1 MRIKQL
7 AREGKLSYRYKMF
20 KAGKFMMTS
29 ALASVA
35 LWGGL
40 ALTNQTASAA
50 TTQVD
55 TAVTTTVADTSA
67 TVSSVSDDNTSQVTT
82 GDATTT
88 NDTSASVTDATAQ
101 ATDDSAVVN
110 DDHATTLD
118 NTTSGTTALAD
129 TNTQTAETT
138 TKTDDTQV
146 ASTSET
152 TAVQSSV
159 AKDDSV
165 ATDAVQS
172 DDSTAAASPSSE
184 ASKSEDAQVVDA
196 TSATA
201 DATNKVA
208 TDSVATPTDI
218 DQTATTITLPK
229 NVTLDET
236 TATAKVVGEI
246 SDADLASLKTAL
258 ATKAAALGVT
268 PKIEM
273 LADETDQDLNSVMRL
288 DVYSTL
294 FTINPDFSVYMGFVS
309 TKGVQGSTISLK
321 NLAQLAGFSSDGY
334 TMSRLVLGSNDVADA
349 TWDTA
354 LTYTELS
361 PSYSYYKV
369 YLVPI
374 VTDDGEVTVTRT
386 INYQVADGSELLGET
401 PLPGSITES
410 MTYHAYTNHGT
421 GTSWYEPVAGADT
434 YLEHDTPEIEGY
446 TADKTSVAGKIAM
459 VVDNATTPTDEVIT
473 VTYTGNTVTSNV
485 NVPTTVIGAEQPTKS
500 TSFTDVTG
508 NIGETLTL
516 TMPALEGYTPD
527 KTTVSATVNLDG
539 TITTN
544 DTVTY
549 NPNEATSDVTIPAT
563 VAGEDAPQ
571 TVTNVTGKTGDSLT
585 LDAPTVEGYTPD
597 KATVTATVNPDG
609 TITTKDNLVYSPN
622 EVTTDVTVPATVAG
636 QSAPQTIKDATGKT
650 GDTLTL
656 DVPAV
661 EGYTPDKS
669 TVAATVNPDGTIT
682 TTDKVIYTPNEVTT
696 DVTIPATVGDQSEPQ
711 TVTGITGKTGDTL
724 TITVPT
730 IEGYTP
736 DKTTVTATVNPD
748 GTITTTDNVVYTG
761 NDVTANV
768 TIPATVA
775 GNDAPQTI
783 DDVTGKVGDTLT
795 LNAPTIDGFTPDK
808 TTFTATV
815 NPDGTITT
823 KDNLI
828 YTANSVTA
836 DVTVPATVDGQSQP
850 QTIKDAS
857 GKTGDTLTLDVPE
870 LPGYTADK
878 DTITATVNP
887 DGTITTEDNVVYT
900 AIPTTPTDNGSTG
913 TTPSDNGNVDSTTT
927 PTTGTDSET
936 TNPVVSGSTS
946 ETVVPNTDEPE
957 MLTSSTSKT
966 SAETQVVANQTA
978 TGRQSVTNTVAAT
991 QAPAT
996 ISAEAPVSPTTTTAP
1011 NEAAKLPQT
1020 DETAKTPASLL
1031 GLVLLGLAGLGFGKF
1046 KRHE

>member
-50 TTQVD
+50 TAQVD
-55 TAVTTTVADTSA
+55 NAVTATVADTSA
-67 TVSSVSDDNTSQVTT
+67 TASSVSDDNTSQVTT

-88 NDTSASVTDATAQ
+88 NDTSASVTNTTTQ
-101 ATDDSAVVN
+101 TTDDSAVVN

-118 NTTSGTTALAD
+118 KTTSGTTALAD

-172 DDSTAAASPSSE
+172 DDSTAAASSE

-196 TSATA
+196 TSATSATA
-201 DATNKVA
+201 DATHEVA

-218 DQTATTITLPK
+218 DQTATTMTLPK

-273 LADETDQDLNSVMRL
+273 LADDVVNPELSGVININ
-288 DVYSTL
+288 VYSTL
-294 FTINPDFSVYMGFVS
+294 HSMDPNISVLVGRLSINGVPDSSV
-309 TKGVQGSTISLK
+309 SLK
-321 NLAQLAGFSSDGY
+321 YVTQLAGFSSNGY
-334 TMSRLVLGSNDVADA
+334 TLSKLVAPTNGNFTEVTDA
-349 TWDTA
+349 TWDTP
-354 LTYTELS
+354 LTYVENNIWA
-361 PSYSYYKV
+361 YNV

-401 PLPGSITES
+401 PLPDSITES

-636 QSAPQTIKDATGKT
+636 ESAPQTIKDATGKT

-669 TVAATVNPDGTIT
+669 TVTAMVNPDGTIT

-711 TVTGITGKTGDTL
+711 TVTGVTGKTGDTL

-730 IEGYTP
+730 IKGYTP
-736 DKTTVTATVNPD
+736 DKTTV
-748 GTITTTDNVVYTG
+748 
-761 NDVTANV
+761 
-768 TIPATVA
+768 
-775 GNDAPQTI
+775 
-783 DDVTGKVGDTLT
+783 
-795 LNAPTIDGFTPDK
+795 
-808 TTFTATV
+808 TATV

-850 QTIKDAS
+850 QTIKDVS
-857 GKTGDTLTLDVPE
+857 GKTGDTLTLGVPE
-870 LPGYTADK
+870 LPGYTVDR

-887 DGTITTEDNVVYT
+887 DGTITTEDKVVYT

-913 TTPSDNGNVDSTTT
+913 TTPSDNGDVDSTTP
-927 PTTGTDSET
+927 PTTGTDADSET
-936 TNPVVSGSTS
+936 TDPVVSGSTS

-957 MLTSSTSKT
+957 TQTGSTSKT
-966 SAETQVVANQTA
+966 FAETQTVTSQTT
-978 TGRQSVTNTVAAT
+978 TGRQTVTNTVAA

-996 ISAEAPVSPTTTTAP
+996 ISAEAPVSSTTTTAP
-1011 NEAAKLPQT
+1011 NEVAKLPQT

>member
-55 TAVTTTVADTSA
+55 NAVTATVADTSA
-67 TVSSVSDDNTSQVTT
+67 TASNVSDDNTSQVTT

-88 NDTSASVTDATAQ
+88 NDTSASVTNTTTQ
-101 ATDDSAVVN
+101 TTDDSAVVN

-146 ASTSET
+146 ASTSDT
-152 TAVQSSV
+152 TAVQSSI

-172 DDSTAAASPSSE
+172 DDSTAAASSE

-196 TSATA
+196 TSATSATA
-201 DATNKVA
+201 DATHEVA

-236 TATAKVVGEI
+236 TATAKVGGEI

-273 LADETDQDLNSVMRL
+273 LADDVVNPELSGVININ
-288 DVYSTL
+288 VYSTL
-294 FTINPDFSVYMGFVS
+294 HSMDPDISVLVGRLSINGVPDSSV
-309 TKGVQGSTISLK
+309 SLK
-321 NLAQLAGFSSDGY
+321 YVTQLAGFSSNGY
-334 TMSRLVLGSNDVADA
+334 TLSKLVAPTNGNFTEVTDA
-349 TWDTA
+349 TWDTP
-354 LTYTELS
+354 LTYVENNIWA
-361 PSYSYYKV
+361 YNV

-401 PLPGSITES
+401 PLPDSITES

-636 QSAPQTIKDATGKT
+636 ESAPQTIKDATGKT

-669 TVAATVNPDGTIT
+669 TVTATVNPDGTIT

-711 TVTGITGKTGDTL
+711 TVTGVTGKTGDTL

-730 IEGYTP
+730 IKGYTP
-736 DKTTVTATVNPD
+736 DKTTV
-748 GTITTTDNVVYTG
+748 
-761 NDVTANV
+761 
-768 TIPATVA
+768 
-775 GNDAPQTI
+775 
-783 DDVTGKVGDTLT
+783 
-795 LNAPTIDGFTPDK
+795 
-808 TTFTATV
+808 TATV

-828 YTANSVTA
+828 YTANSVIA

-913 TTPSDNGNVDSTTT
+913 TTPSDNGDVDSTTP

-946 ETVVPNTDEPE
+946 ETVVPNTDDPE
-957 MLTSSTSKT
+957 TQTGSTSKT
-966 SAETQVVANQTA
+966 FAETQTVTSQTT
-978 TGRQSVTNTVAAT
+978 TGRQTVTNTVAAA
-991 QAPAT
+991 QVPAT
-996 ISAEAPVSPTTTTAP
+996 ISAEAPVSSTTTTAP
-1011 NEAAKLPQT
+1011 NEVAKLPQT
-1020 DETAKTPASLL
+1020 DEVAKTPASLL
-1031 GLVLLGLAGLGFGKF
+1031 GLVLLALAGLGFGKF